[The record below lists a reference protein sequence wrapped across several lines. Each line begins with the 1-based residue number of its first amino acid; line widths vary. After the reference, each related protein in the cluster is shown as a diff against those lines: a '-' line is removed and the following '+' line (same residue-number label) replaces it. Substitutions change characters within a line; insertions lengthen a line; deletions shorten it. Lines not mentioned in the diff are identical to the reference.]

1 MSCGGC
7 LVRGMQKAYT
17 TKGRECW
24 WGCGLVYLLVLAI
37 LAAALPVVSLCAS
50 GTTVLSKVAK
60 LPREQA
66 LGSCACAALAR
77 PTLPPQDNCTSP
89 PPLPYRDS
97 WRVPTSRWHE
107 PVGRWRGIA

>member
-1 MSCGGC
+1 MEAAWFEGC
-7 LVRGMQKAYT
+7 KRRTRRRGVSA
-17 TKGRECW
+17 GR
-24 WGCGLVYLLVLAI
+24 GCGLVYLLVLAI